1 MLLSSTGESIFQLLV
16 AIAIFAFV
24 LFITYYT
31 TKWISGYQKAHS
43 YNRNL
48 AIVEAI
54 KVAPNKMVEIVKA
67 GEDKYFVIAV
77 GKDEVTLL
85 GELTKD
91 QVVETE
97 LDYQVSATGQN
108 FDELLGK
115 FKDHLPKK

>member
-43 YNRNL
+43 YNKNL

-97 LDYQVSATGQN
+97 LDYQVRATGQI
-108 FDELLGK
+108 ERAAGRERVCRYV
-115 FKDHLPKK
+115 